1 MISLSQKQIILGG
14 LLGDSS
20 INNKNVQFSQSIK
33 QKEYLLWKAKQFN
46 KDIKYI
52 SFCQQ
57 KNKMS

>member
-52 SFCQQ
+52 
-57 KNKMS
+57 NK